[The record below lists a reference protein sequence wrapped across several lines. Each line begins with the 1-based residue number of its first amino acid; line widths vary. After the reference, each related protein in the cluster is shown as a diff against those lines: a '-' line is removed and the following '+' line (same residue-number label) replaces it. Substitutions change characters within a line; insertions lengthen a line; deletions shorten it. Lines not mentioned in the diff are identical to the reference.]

1 MAYMRP
7 TVGQLRD
14 EQKRTI
20 AAGLGAEQ
28 WRTELN
34 RMADRLGLVLDELG
48 APRTQANE
56 QFGLSLEGR
65 IRKLAADAV
74 AEARAP
80 LVEALRAVEW
90 HRGSAKW
97 GTITTDVCPSCG
109 ETEIEGHTPDCP
121 LAAAL
126 AAKETP

>member
-7 TVGQLRD
+7 TVRQLRD

-20 AAGLGAEQ
+20 AAGLEAEQ

-65 IRKLAADAV
+65 IRKLAAAAV

-80 LVEALRAVEW
+80 LVEALGRIAAKTTHINEKGCQGHLIFTQVEM
-90 HRGSAKW
+90 AA
-97 GTITTDVCPSCG
+97 IA
-109 ETEIEGHTPDCP
+109 
-121 LAAAL
+121 AAAL
-126 AAKETP
+126 AKETP

>member
-1 MAYMRP
+1 MNAKDEARE
-7 TVGQLRD
+7 QLRRLVD
-14 EQKRTI
+14 EGLIKTTGHAQRREDALDAY
-20 AAGLGAEQ
+20 AAA
-28 WRTELN
+28 
-34 RMADRLGLVLDELG
+34 
-48 APRTQANE
+48 
-56 QFGLSLEGR
+56 
-65 IRKLAADAV
+65 AV